1 MKMDYLEQLLGIKI
15 KEIGK
20 IEKDFPNYISSRYV
34 IKEMTLEGKVV
45 LFVYPKVEI
54 TSLPSIRNHINK
66 IKEVNNTPIVLVLE
80 KMTYRQKE
88 FFLKERIPFIVYE
101 KQIYLPFVGVYLQ
114 KRSDVEKEQVEKLWP
129 ATQLVFLYYLYQKE
143 KEVQTSKIVTDLS
156 ITSTTVARAVKQLEI
171 LGLLNINKKGIQRII
186 STDLSHK
193 ELFRIAEKYLQ
204 NPVKRTIYV
213 DKKIVDN
220 ELVKSGYS
228 ALSEYSMLNEDKLQV
243 YASNNISKWKTYSN
257 EVLFD
262 DNSQIALELY
272 RYDPRKLAINNNVDP
287 ISLYLSLKNDE
298 DERVEIELEKMM
310 EEVWN
315 GKWNR

>member
-88 FFLKERIPFIVYE
+88 FFLKERIPFIVE
-101 KQIYLPFVGVYLQ
+101 GKQIYLPFVGVYLQ
-114 KRSDVEKEQVEKLWP
+114 KRSDAEDGKVEKLWP

-171 LGLLNINKKGIQRII
+171 LGLLNIDKKGIQRII

-193 ELFRIAEKYLQ
+193 ELFRKAEKYLQ

-298 DERVEIELEKMM
+298 DERVEKELEKMM